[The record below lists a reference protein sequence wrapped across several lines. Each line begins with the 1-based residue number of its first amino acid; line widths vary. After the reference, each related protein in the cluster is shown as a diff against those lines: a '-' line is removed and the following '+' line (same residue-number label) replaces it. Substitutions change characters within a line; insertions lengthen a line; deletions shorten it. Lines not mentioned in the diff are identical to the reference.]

1 MDEKT
6 NTAKKVNKKP
16 EKPAK
21 PIKQQKPAG
30 AAKQKPAQNAKPA
43 AAPKAKEKEKNV
55 SGNRLMLLIT
65 IVNRRKAEYYA
76 DLMQDL
82 GANLSFD
89 YSWKNG
95 FGLGVGLKE
104 YYNIIQKKEES
115 TVQGDIIKNI
125 QEPKFLGGL
134 YGFAKYK
141 WFYAG
146 TGSFF
151 VDGLGVLS
159 MYFNIGGAIPVW
171 EMKKGKL
178 GIDFGAEF
186 WMTSEEIEWGYS
198 GAYSSSSEPKNSP
211 LNDLKI
217 YAGVTY
223 FLPL

>member
-1 MDEKT
+1 M
-6 NTAKKVNKKP
+6 KKRFLIIALLLSSFVVFAEGGFNFNVG
-16 EKPAK
+16 
-21 PIKQQKPAG
+21 ID
-30 AAKQKPAQNAKPA
+30 A
-43 AAPKAKEKEKNV
+43 AASLKFKPF
-55 SGNRLMLLIT
+55 I
-65 IVNRRKAEYYA
+65 
-76 DLMQDL
+76 

-159 MYFNIGGAIPVW
+159 MYFNIGGAIPFW
-171 EMKKGKL
+171 EMKKGRL